1 MGTVII
7 LAIVIALVI
16 IIKKQ
21 MDKAAE
27 EKKAAENAQRR
38 KQQELEKARK
48 AHLDKQK
55 YEKMTES
62 EKNSFEGEEKALQI
76 FISAFDDAVN
86 GNASAMYTLGMD
98 YTFFV
103 HDYDKA
109 NYWLKKSADCGN
121 SDALFQLG
129 KNYMDGFGVL
139 GTEQEK
145 KKLEG
150 ANLIRKSAEKGNRLA
165 IDFLLTFSSKEEL
178 RKIGIPV

>member
-1 MGTVII
+1 
-7 LAIVIALVI
+7 
-16 IIKKQ
+16 

-109 NYWLKKSADCGN
+109 NYWLKKVLIAEIPMHYFN
-121 SDALFQLG
+121 LG
-129 KNYMDGFGVL
+129 KIIWMVL
-139 GTEQEK
+139 G
-145 KKLEG
+145 
-150 ANLIRKSAEKGNRLA
+150 
-165 IDFLLTFSSKEEL
+165 F
-178 RKIGIPV
+178 